1 MRFSRQLAPF
11 ILIVVCLWL
20 PTGSDAATGMPFL
33 LLAPAADIPPFAWPR
48 SDAGS
53 KPPEAPA
60 SPDPDES
67 PQNALISKT
76 SSDSP
81 SDSQSGDTAAWDRY
95 IDRFIVPNLHMA
107 LAERLAEPLPSPGR
121 QTDSPAKLSDP
132 DHDPAVTTDMERNE
146 PFIEIVI
153 PMESAPASPAKPPVD
168 MHVQVLLPR
177 ETITKILME
186 AASTPL
192 ASAPA
197 PALKITTR
205 RILFSREFQVYL
217 HDVTETLKDQATAQ
231 QHFRTANLTGSII
244 SGASSIIQILA
255 LGTLPLHAV
264 FTTIPMALWYAITT
278 AAGQDPQSLQWKLF
292 SNTSNSLLS
301 TTFSETLIPVP

>member
-1 MRFSRQLAPF
+1 LRISRQLAPV
-11 ILIVVCLWL
+11 ILIIVCLLL
-20 PTGSDAATGMPFL
+20 PTEADAVTGTPFL
-33 LLAPAADIPPFAWPR
+33 LIAPAVDIPPFAWTR
-48 SDAGS
+48 SDAAS
-53 KPPEAPA
+53 NPPEAPA

-76 SSDSP
+76 SSYAP
-81 SDSQSGDTAAWDRY
+81 SDSQSGDNAVWDRY

-107 LAERLAEPLPSPGR
+107 LAERLAEPLPGPAR
-121 QTDSPAKLSDP
+121 QTDTPAKLSDP
-132 DHDPAVTTDMERNE
+132 DHDPPVTTGMERNE

-153 PMESAPASPAKPPVD
+153 PMESAPGSQAKPPVD

-177 ETITKILME
+177 KTITTILLE
-186 AASTPL
+186 AASSPV
-192 ASAPA
+192 ASE
-197 PALKITTR
+197 PALKITPR

-217 HDVTETLKDQATAQ
+217 HDVTETLKGQATAQ
-231 QHFRTANLTGSII
+231 QHFRTANLTGSILG
-244 SGASSIIQILA
+244 GASNIIRILA

-264 FTTIPMALWYAITT
+264 ITIIPMALWYAIS
-278 AAGQDPQSLQWKLF
+278 AALGQDPQDLQWKLF